1 MSAAS
6 LYAWIATVLVGLLLL
21 VIWLLEYDPKFQ
33 GKAATRLPIPVLSA
47 HALLGMAGLLMWGI
61 YLLADEERLV
71 WAILADLGAA
81 VLLGAI
87 MAGRWIRVYR
97 TAAAPDPLPG
107 AKPAVPPERHFPLSA
122 VILHG
127 TLAVTTIVLVVFT
140 ALFES

>member
-81 VLLGAI
+81 VLLGLI

-97 TAAAPDPLPG
+97 TAAAPGPSPT
-107 AKPAVPPERHFPLSA
+107 AKHAIPPERHFPLSA